1 MRPISATSRYCD
13 GVPPDAGQFP
23 VTRRGRAT
31 RDRIISCAAELFV
44 TEGVAAVSQDRIRQA
59 ASVSGSQLSHYF
71 ADKDAL
77 VRAVITRQTELLL
90 DFHRQPALNNLD
102 TFEDFEKWAELTL
115 VVSRRRRRHHSLP
128 TFGMLAGQL
137 GKQNEQT
144 RELLADGYRQ
154 WTALLRRGLTRMKK
168 SGLLIDSADPV
179 ALANVLVTAH
189 EGGSL
194 MTGAYGKSWPDR
206 DALTFALNYLRLFAA
221 RPRDRRSAMPGT
233 VAHAAP
239 ASARA
244 RRSMRS
250 RAS

>member
-1 MRPISATSRYCD
+1 
-13 GVPPDAGQFP
+13 V
-23 VTRRGRAT
+23 
-31 RDRIISCAAELFV
+31 L
-44 TEGVAAVSQDRIRQA
+44 
-59 ASVSGSQLSHYF
+59 
-71 ADKDAL
+71 
-77 VRAVITRQTELLL
+77 
-90 DFHRQPALNNLD
+90 
-102 TFEDFEKWAELTL
+102 
-115 VVSRRRRRHHSLP
+115 SRRQNRHQALP

-168 SGLLIDSADPV
+168 SGFLIESADPV

-194 MTGAYGKSWPDR
+194 MAGAYGKTWPDR
-206 DALTFALNYLRLFAA
+206 DALTFALSYLRQFAA
-221 RPRDRRSAMPGT
+221 RPRDPRSAMPGA
-233 VAHAAP
+233 VAQAAA

-244 RRSMRS
+244 QRLMKS

>member
-1 MRPISATSRYCD
+1 MPQR
-13 GVPPDAGQFP
+13 DADQLP

-44 TEGVAAVSQDRIRQA
+44 TEGVSAVSQDRVRQA

-77 VRAVITRQTELLL
+77 VRAVIARQTEVLL
-90 DFHRQPALNNLD
+90 DFHRQAALNNLD
-102 TFEDFEKWAELTL
+102 TFEDFEKWVELTL
-115 VVSRRRRRHHSLP
+115 VLSRRQNRHPALP

-137 GKQNEQT
+137 GKQNEPT

-168 SGLLIDSADPV
+168 SRLLIESADPV
-179 ALANVLVTAH
+179 ALANVLVAAH
-189 EGGSL
+189 QGGSL
-194 MTGAYGKSWPDR
+194 MTGAYGKTWPDR
-206 DALTFALNYLRLFAA
+206 DALTFALTYLRQFAA
-221 RPRDRRSAMPGT
+221 RPPDRRPEKPGAVT
-233 VAHAAP
+233 QVAA
-239 ASARA
+239 ASAQ
-244 RRSMRS
+244 RSRKS

>member
-1 MRPISATSRYCD
+1 MPSQ
-13 GVPPDAGQFP
+13 DADHLP
-23 VTRRGRAT
+23 VTSRGRAT

-44 TEGVAAVSQDRIRQA
+44 AEGVSAVSQDRVRRA

-77 VRAVITRQTELLL
+77 VRAVIARQTEVLL

-102 TFEDFEKWAELTL
+102 TFEDYEKWVELTM
-115 VVSRRRRRHHSLP
+115 VSSRRQSRHQALP

-137 GKQNEQT
+137 SKQDEPT

-154 WTALLRRGLTRMKK
+154 WTALLRRGLARMKK
-168 SGLLIDSADPV
+168 SGLLIESANPA

-189 EGGSL
+189 EGGGL
-194 MTGAYGKSWPDR
+194 MSAAYGKTWPDR
-206 DALTFALNYLRLFAA
+206 DALTFALSYLRQFAA
-221 RPRDRRSAMPGT
+221 RPRDRRAALPGAMGRG
-233 VAHAAP
+233 VGAP
-239 ASARA
+239 ARA
-244 RRSMRS
+244 PRSMKS